1 MTKTVMMNV
10 KLHPKPSDNLSD
22 YMIVMAKK
30 SLREIYWILMG
41 LQPKYDLYEEC
52 LHF

>member
-1 MTKTVMMNV
+1 MMNV
-10 KLHPKPSDNLSD
+10 KLSPKPSVNSHH

-41 LQPKYDLYEEC
+41 LQSKYDLYEEC
-52 LHF
+52 LLS